1 MTTRSREDLER
12 ALRDMGVRCSIEAFD
27 ALAVATVEAGDRS
40 LERDD
45 VRHRAIDLAR
55 AHGFSHLAVELR
67 KSEQANQD
75 RATLSG
81 D

>member
-1 MTTRSREDLER
+1 MTMRSREDLER
-12 ALRDMGVRCSIEAFD
+12 ALRALGVRCGVEAFD
-27 ALAVATVEAGDRS
+27 ALAVAIPEPGERS
-40 LERDD
+40 LECDD
-45 VRHRAIDLAR
+45 IRRGAIKLAR

-67 KSEQANQD
+67 KSEHVDPD